1 MALTINDEIILGIVE
16 DYTKS
21 NMTAKQIAAKYNVS
35 VATVYRSLKEM
46 DVGLRGRMESSKE
59 VSETASVVQNNKT
72 KPVVP
77 ASKSKFN
84 KIGCGE
90 SVICGLVSERHDM
103 PANVN
108 LYIFER
114 YLNSMVQFDFEGQY
128 NVARDFIMEHVYQD
142 SKPIK
147 DLLVYCTGIQSALA
161 AVIKAA
167 FDLRVNLIL
176 AHYDIQYDKYRY
188 QLMWGEFTKTPI
200 TNNIIRFINNS
211 SSYCYYNCS
220 HHDIND
226 TIFLVTFILD
236 GDKKSYICAS
246 MADAYDIY
254 FTSLKSASVCLSAKF
269 ILYADEFTV
278 NENGKFIKTVLM
290 QSKN

>member
-16 DYTKS
+16 DYTES
-21 NMTAKQIAAKYNVS
+21 NMVAKQIAAKYNVS

-46 DVGLRGRMESSKE
+46 GVGLRRNTKSSKE
-59 VSETASVVQNNKT
+59 VLET

-114 YLNSMVQFDFEGQY
+114 YLNPMVQFDFEGQY

-176 AHYDIQYDKYRY
+176 AHYDSQYDKYRY
-188 QLMWGEFTKTPI
+188 QLMWGEFTETPI
-200 TNNIIRFINNS
+200 TNNVIRFINNS
-211 SSYCYYNCS
+211 SSYCYYNCN
-220 HHDIND
+220 HHDISD

-254 FTSLKSASVCLSAKF
+254 FTSLKNASICLNAKF